1 MIFEFLKEQYTIMFA
16 RIITV
21 SSETDVL
28 LTVSRL
34 DGRSNLRTLS
44 ERSIETKVSTQ
55 KVVY

>member
-16 RIITV
+16 RNITV